1 MGILSQ
7 VKFLAWLSATLYLF
21 SIICNQLQIMKI
33 LKNTYIKEN
42 NSLLPSP
49 QHSHSAYTVWK
60 CLGWVMRKVA
70 LCNTILFK
78 RVPKQ
83 VKGLFLLKKKNN
95 TAISNKKP
103 SYATCWNLTY
113 SWWTPCTSRLA
124 YRRTWWHPHQYQWS
138 ECHRGNSQTGY
149 HNLWFW
155 HSPVKFMIVNM
166 VHNSS

>member
-83 VKGLFLLKKKNN
+83 VKGLFLLKKKIIQPLVTRNLHMLPAETLPIHGGLHVPPGSHIVEHDSTHTSTN
-95 TAISNKKP
+95 GQNVTVETHRP
-103 SYATCWNLTY
+103 DTTTCDSGIHL
-113 SWWTPCTSRLA
+113 
-124 YRRTWWHPHQYQWS
+124 
-138 ECHRGNSQTGY
+138 
-149 HNLWFW
+149 
-155 HSPVKFMIVNM
+155 
-166 VHNSS
+166 